1 MADRHW
7 TIVLVP
13 GGAERSRTVRVP
25 VRAFQF
31 AAGFLAVAAVVSS
44 VLAYVAISR
53 AVDLSR
59 LDRMERRNDVLAEE
73 LSQAEL
79 LIGEFRD
86 TVNSLA
92 IRDEQV
98 RLLAGLDPTDPQVL
112 LAGVGGPARWT
123 ERDQLLSEGV
133 AGRRALEFRSMLNDL
148 VRRANLLAVSYT
160 DAVDSLESH
169 TDQLSRTPSIRPIIA
184 GEGWYTS
191 AFSTSRMHPIFNE
204 ARPHEGIDISAPI
217 GTPIH
222 VAANGR
228 VERVRDQPGYGK
240 TVTIHHGYGVR
251 TFYAHASK
259 ILVRV
264 GEWVERGDKIA
275 EVGRTGIATAPH
287 VHYEVLVNGR
297 PVDPDQYIF
306 QKSII
311 Y

>member
-7 TIVLVP
+7 TVVLVP
-13 GGAERSRTVRVP
+13 YGTGRSRTVRVP

-31 AAGFLAVAAVVSS
+31 AAGLLAVAAVVSS
-44 VLAYVAISR
+44 VLAYTAVSR

-73 LSQAEL
+73 LSQAEH
-79 LIGEFRD
+79 LIAGLRD
-86 TVNSLA
+86 TVTSLA
-92 IRDEQV
+92 VRDEQV
-98 RLLAGLDPTDPQVL
+98 RLLAGLDPTDPEVL
-112 LAGVGGPARWT
+112 LAGIGGPARWT
-123 ERDQLLSEGV
+123 EREQLLSEGV
-133 AGRRALEFRSMLNDL
+133 AGRRALEFRSMLDNL
-148 VRRANLLAVSYT
+148 VRRANLLAGSYT

-169 TDQLSRTPSIRPIIA
+169 TDRLSRTPSIRPILT
-184 GEGWYTS
+184 GDGWYTS
-191 AFSTSRMHPIFNE
+191 AFSTSRVHPIFKE

-240 TVTIHHGYGVR
+240 TVTIDHGYGVR
-251 TFYAHASK
+251 TFYAHISK
-259 ILVRV
+259 VVVRV

-287 VHYEVLVNGR
+287 LHYEVLVNGR
-297 PVDPDQYIF
+297 PVNPDRYIF
-306 QKSII
+306 RQAII
-311 Y
+311 D